1 MPSILISGPAGAG
14 KSALARR
21 ERARLRKLGPVVVA
35 DFQAIHAAIT
45 LAERGEDGLFP
56 IRDED
61 LLAITESTR
70 QRLILQARD
79 RGITVIATN
88 SDGNPRRRRYLL
100 ELLGPDAV
108 EKVIDPGRDVVSK
121 RLARLDGTL
130 SEECEKALSRWY
142 DYVQP

>member
-130 SEECEKALSRWY
+130 SEECQKALSRWY
-142 DYVQP
+142 DYV